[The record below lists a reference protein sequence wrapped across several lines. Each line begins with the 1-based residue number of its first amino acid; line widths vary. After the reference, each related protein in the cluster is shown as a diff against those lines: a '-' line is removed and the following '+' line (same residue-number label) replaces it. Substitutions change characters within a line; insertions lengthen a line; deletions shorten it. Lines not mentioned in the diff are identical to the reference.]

1 MSVILNSLEFL
12 ESKIS
17 LIFYCLCSKYKIKSK
32 LVSSGPAADKAKY
45 LRVNEKY
52 KHQKVC
58 LFFKVTFDSLH
69 QKLLIKGL
77 FREAGYDSY
86 HHECNDKQVNE

>member
-1 MSVILNSLEFL
+1 M
-12 ESKIS
+12 
-17 LIFYCLCSKYKIKSK
+17 
-32 LVSSGPAADKAKY
+32 VSSGPAADKAKY
-45 LRVNEKY
+45 LRVNVKD

-58 LFFKVTFDSLH
+58 LFLKVTFDSLH

>member
-12 ESKIS
+12 KSKIS

-58 LFFKVTFDSLH
+58 LF
-69 QKLLIKGL
+69 
-77 FREAGYDSY
+77 
-86 HHECNDKQVNE
+86 